1 VAVSEQTF
9 AIVGANLAG
18 GRAAEALRER
28 GFDGRIVLIGVEPDR
43 PYERPP
49 LSKPA
54 FTRGETP
61 PEKVYLRPP
70 EYYLERGI
78 ELRLGGR
85 AVALDPRARSVLIEG
100 GDELRYDK
108 LLIATGTGVRRLA
121 VPGVDR
127 PGVHYLR
134 TIRDAEAIG
143 AELARAQRVVVIG
156 AGFIGAEM
164 AATARVLGRDVTLLE
179 MLPVPLGRALG
190 TDMGQLCAAIHRDH
204 GTDLRCGVQI
214 EALRGDGRVEEVVL
228 GDGSTVE
235 CDLCVVGVGVAP
247 NVAWL
252 AGSGVEVEN
261 GVVVNERCETSVPD
275 VYAAG
280 DVASWPNPLLG
291 ERLRVEH
298 YDNAQNQGIHAAAAM
313 LGGDEVYAPVPYF
326 WSDQYELTMQ
336 YVGHARGGER
346 LAIRGDLAGRS
357 FTAFY
362 LDGERV
368 RAAFVVGR
376 PREMLP
382 TRRIIQAGKA
392 VDEAALV
399 DESTDL
405 RALARALAE
414 G

>member
-1 VAVSEQTF
+1 VNETF

-28 GFDGRIVLIGVEPDR
+28 GFDGRVVLVGAEPDR

-70 EYYLERGI
+70 EFYDEQRI
-78 ELRLGGR
+78 ELRLGAR
-85 AVALDPRARSVLIEG
+85 ASALDPRSRSVLLEG
-100 GDELRYDK
+100 GEAIRYDK

-121 VPGVDR
+121 VPGVDL

-134 TIRDAEAIG
+134 TIRDAQAIG
-143 AELARAQRVVVIG
+143 AELERAERVVVIG

-164 AATARVLGRDVTLLE
+164 AATARVLGREVTLLE

-190 TDMGQLCAAIHRDH
+190 AEMGGLCAAIHRDH

-214 EALRGDGRVEEVVL
+214 AALRGSGRVEEVVL
-228 GDGSTVE
+228 GDGSTVP

-247 NVAWL
+247 NVDWL
-252 AGSGVEVEN
+252 SGSGIALEN
-261 GVVVNERCETSVPD
+261 GVVVDERCRTSIPD

-298 YDNAQNQGIHAAAAM
+298 YDNAQNQGIHAAASM
-313 LGGDEVYAPVPYF
+313 LGAEEVYAPVPYF
-326 WSDQYELTMQ
+326 WSDQYELTLQ
-336 YVGHARGGER
+336 YVGHARGGET
-346 LAIRGDLAGRS
+346 LALRGDVEGRS

-362 LDGERV
+362 LDGDRV

-382 TRRIIQAGKA
+382 ARRIIQSQKP
-392 VDEAALV
+392 VDAAALI
-399 DESTDL
+399 DESSDL

-414 G
+414 S